1 MVIFVENICGV
12 LSVYL
17 DRYMYEFWV
26 YCWVVVYGML
36 GVLVDGNDVEVVCDC
51 VVNVVV
57 WVCVGGGFM
66 LV

>member
-1 MVIFVENICGV
+1 
-12 LSVYL
+12 
-17 DRYMYEFWV
+17 MYEFWV